1 MNYSFKKFVLVLNI
15 SFIKY
20 HFADS
25 RANTIVNMYFL
36 IPDKHLVIVSLTTL
50 ELSMVIFIQD
60 LRR

>member
-1 MNYSFKKFVLVLNI
+1 MNYRFKKFVLVLNN
-15 SFIKY
+15 SVIKY
-20 HFADS
+20 RFADS

-36 IPDKHLVIVSLTTL
+36 IPDKHLVVSLTTL

>member
-1 MNYSFKKFVLVLNI
+1 MNYSNSV
-15 SFIKY
+15 IKY